1 LGDSADLE
9 QQLAESRA
17 RETALADVLGL
28 MRRAPGELSVVL
40 DAVLDRAA
48 SLCGAERASIHVLDG
63 EVYRTAAFW
72 GLRNPEY
79 ERVAYETTRTP
90 GRETLIGRTAL
101 ERTVVHIPDVL
112 ADREYIA
119 RDLQVLG
126 GYRTMLG
133 VPLFRG
139 DTVAGV
145 FVLTRNE
152 VRPFADREIALVRA
166 FADQAVVAV
175 ENARLLKG
183 TTDALDRQTAISEV
197 LKDMSHS
204 VFDLERVLESVAMNA
219 VRLCAADNG
228 SIAQLKA
235 DGWRLVANVGDIDP
249 ESMERNWGNQPIDA
263 DRRSLTGRV
272 LMDRKTVAIVD
283 ARADPEY
290 DTGAGIFNVR
300 SLIGVPLKRGN
311 DIVGVLI
318 LRRAEPNAF
327 TPEQISLLETFADQA
342 SIAIENVRLF
352 NETKEALERQT
363 ATSEILRVIAGS
375 PTEVQPVLDA
385 IAESAAR
392 VCGATDAHVYRV
404 EGDVLK
410 QWAHFGPI
418 PGLSEGESLPLSRGS
433 VIGRS
438 IVDRSAIHT
447 QDAANLDPVEYPISV
462 QLQRR
467 WGYRTA
473 LSVPLMRHGVG
484 IGGIAIRRMEVQ
496 PFTPKQI
503 ELLETFADQAVIA
516 IENVRLFNETKEAL
530 EQQTAISEVLKVI
543 SGSAFAL
550 KPILET
556 ITESAARLCDADLG
570 WTGSMQTVAG
580 LGGLREVPARWAR
593 TDELRHRFD
602 SLAVLS
608 PPPSGDLR
616 PSVLGLAFREQ
627 RTIHISD
634 ITTQP
639 DLLQVSKGVRVTD
652 SRTVLA
658 VPMLHGGESLGV
670 MVLTRVTVRPFSP
683 REVQLVET
691 FADQAAIAI
700 ANVELFQTVERQRQ
714 ELSRFLSPQV
724 AALITSEDGA
734 KLLEGHR
741 RPITVVFCDLR
752 NFTAFAESAEPEE
765 VLGVL
770 REYHRTMGEL
780 IVEHQGTL
788 EHFAG
793 DGMMVFFND
802 PLPVERHELQAV
814 RMTLSM
820 RARFDEM
827 ALGWRKRGYELG
839 FGVGIATGYATLGR
853 IGFEGRYDYGAIGNV
868 VILAQRLSAEAKA
881 GQILLSQRVHAAV
894 EPDAETTAVG
904 EVALKGFTRPV
915 PAFAADSLKSP
926 APVRP

>member
-1 LGDSADLE
+1 MAGLGRRELGGAADLE
-9 QQLAESRA
+9 RELAESRA
-17 RETALADVLGL
+17 REAALAEVLGV
-28 MRRAPGELSVVL
+28 MRRAPGELATVL

-48 SLCGAERASIHVLDG
+48 SLCGAERASIHLLDG
-63 EVYRTAAFW
+63 DVYRTAAFW
-72 GLRNPEY
+72 GPRNPEY
-79 ERVAYETTRTP
+79 ERVAYDTTRKP

-101 ERTVVHIPDVL
+101 DRAVVHIPDVL
-112 ADREYIA
+112 TDPEYTA
-119 RDLQVLG
+119 KDLQRLA

-139 DTVAGV
+139 EAVAGV

-152 VRPFADREIALVRA
+152 VRAFSDREIALVRA

-183 TTDALDRQTAISEV
+183 TNDALERQTAISEV
-197 LKDMSHS
+197 LKEMSQS

-228 SIAQLKA
+228 SIAQLKS
-235 DGWRLVANVGDIDP
+235 DGWRLVANVGDIDQ
-249 ESMERNWGNQPIDA
+249 ESMERNWANQPIEA

-272 LMDRKTVAIVD
+272 LMDRRTTTIVD
-283 ARADPEY
+283 AQADPEY
-290 DTGAGIFNVR
+290 DAGVGLFKVR
-300 SLIGVPLKRGN
+300 SMIGVPLTRGE

-318 LRRAEPNAF
+318 LRRQEPKPF
-327 TPEQISLLETFADQA
+327 TPEQIHLLETFADQA

-352 NETKEALERQT
+352 DETKEALEQQT

-375 PTEVQPVLDA
+375 PAEVQPVLDA
-385 IAESAAR
+385 IAENAAR
-392 VCGATDAHVYRV
+392 VCGASDAHVYRV
-404 EGDVLK
+404 EDEVLK

-418 PGLSEGESLPLSRGS
+418 PGLAPDESLPLSRGS
-433 VIGRS
+433 LIGRC
-438 IVDRSAIHT
+438 ILDRRAIHT
-447 QDAANLDPVEYPISV
+447 EDAAALDPDEYPISV

-473 LSVPLMRHGVG
+473 LSVPLIRDGVG
-484 IGGIAIRRMEVQ
+484 IGGIAIRRVDVH

-516 IENVRLFNETKEAL
+516 IENARLFNKTKEAL
-530 EQQTAISEVLKVI
+530 ERQTAIGDVLRTI
-543 SGSAFAL
+543 GSAAFD
-550 KPILET
+550 LELVL
-556 ITESAARLCDADLG
+556 EEVAKHAARLCQAENVVIFRTLGNTYRLAAGPVPPNPDFARIVGANPQTIGLDTIVGRAHLEARPIQVADTIEYYRDAK
-570 WTGSMQTVAG
+570 GSAAE
-580 LGGLREVPARWAR
+580 LAR
-593 TDELRHRFD
+593 
-602 SLAVLS
+602 
-608 PPPSGDLR
+608 
-616 PSVLGLAFREQ
+616 
-627 RTIHISD
+627 
-634 ITTQP
+634 
-639 DLLQVSKGVRVTD
+639 VSKI
-652 SRTVLA
+652 RTLLA
-658 VPMLHGGESLGV
+658 VPLIRDGVVLGV
-670 MVLTRVTVRPFSP
+670 ISLTRSEVRPFSA
-683 REVQLVET
+683 EAVDLVRT

-700 ANVELFQTVERQRQ
+700 ANVELFQTVKRQRE

-724 AALITSEDGA
+724 AKLVTSEDGA

-741 RPITVVFCDLR
+741 RQITVVFCDLR

-770 REYHRTMGEL
+770 RDYHRAMGEL
-780 IVEHQGTL
+780 IVKHQGTL

-814 RMTLSM
+814 RMACAM
-820 RARFDEM
+820 RESFDGMARM
-827 ALGWRKRGYELG
+827 WQKRGYELG

-881 GQILLSQRVHAAV
+881 GQILLSQRVQAAV
-894 EPDAETTAVG
+894 ETDADTTAVG
-904 EVALKGFTRPV
+904 DLTLKGFTRPI
-915 PAFAADSLKSP
+915 PAFAAESVKTPTP
-926 APVRP
+926 ARS

>member
-1 LGDSADLE
+1 MTAPGGGELGGPTDIE
-9 QQLAESRA
+9 RELAESRA
-17 RETALADVLGL
+17 REAALAEVLGL
-28 MRRAPGELSVVL
+28 MRSAPGELSVVL
-40 DAVLDRAA
+40 EAVLDRAA
-48 SLCGAERASIHVLDG
+48 GLCGAERASIHLLDG
-63 EVYRTAAFW
+63 DAYRTAAFW
-72 GLRNPEY
+72 GPPNPEY
-79 ERVAYETTRTP
+79 ERVAYDTTRKP

-101 ERTVVHIPDVL
+101 DRAVVHIPDVL
-112 ADREYIA
+112 GDREYA
-119 RDLQVLG
+119 AKDLQRLA

-139 DTVAGV
+139 ATVAGV

-152 VRPFADREIALVRA
+152 VRPFTDREIALVRA

-249 ESMERNWGNQPIDA
+249 DSMDRNWGNQPIDA

-272 LMDRKTVAIVD
+272 LMDRRTTAIVD

-290 DTGAGIFNVR
+290 DAGAGIFDVR

-318 LRRAEPNAF
+318 LRRVEPNAF

-392 VCGATDAHVYRV
+392 VCGASDVHVYRV
-404 EGDVLK
+404 EKDVLR

-418 PGLSEGESLPLSRGS
+418 PGLNEGETLPLSRGS
-433 VIGRS
+433 LIGRC
-438 IVDRSAIHT
+438 ILDRHAIHLRN
-447 QDAANLDPVEYPISV
+447 AADLDPAEYPISV

-467 WGYRTA
+467 WGYRTT
-473 LSVPLMRHGVG
+473 LSVPLIRNGVG

-496 PFTPKQI
+496 PFTSKEI

-516 IENVRLFNETKEAL
+516 I
-530 EQQTAISEVLKVI
+530 
-543 SGSAFAL
+543 
-550 KPILET
+550 
-556 ITESAARLCDADLG
+556 
-570 WTGSMQTVAG
+570 
-580 LGGLREVPARWAR
+580 
-593 TDELRHRFD
+593 
-602 SLAVLS
+602 
-608 PPPSGDLR
+608 
-616 PSVLGLAFREQ
+616 
-627 RTIHISD
+627 
-634 ITTQP
+634 
-639 DLLQVSKGVRVTD
+639 
-652 SRTVLA
+652 
-658 VPMLHGGESLGV
+658 
-670 MVLTRVTVRPFSP
+670 
-683 REVQLVET
+683 
-691 FADQAAIAI
+691 
-700 ANVELFQTVERQRQ
+700 ANVELFQTVRRQRQ

-724 AALITSEDGA
+724 AELVTSEDGA

-752 NFTAFAESAEPEE
+752 SFTAFAESAEPEE

-780 IVEHQGTL
+780 IVEHRGTL

-793 DGMMVFFND
+793 DGMMIFFND

-814 RMTLSM
+814 RMAFAM
-820 RARFDEM
+820 RARFDEL
-827 ALGWRKRGYELG
+827 ARGWRKRGYELG

-868 VILAQRLSAEAKA
+868 VILAQRLSAEAKG

-894 EPDAETTAVG
+894 EGDAETRAVG
-904 EVALKGFTRPV
+904 DLSLKGFTRPV
-915 PAFAADSLKSP
+915 PAFAAESVKTPTP
-926 APVRP
+926 ARS